1 MKVSKKL
8 FAVLAMAMALAVALF
23 VTGCGGPSP
32 EEIEEG
38 IRADVTERLDI
49 LKDPESEEYQQL
61 LSMMEDQAST
71 AELEAYGVTGE
82 DIMTSLFDG
91 YVYEITSVER
101 DQENGTAD
109 VEVAVTCK
117 SLSDIESGMYDAVDG
132 LYDEV
137 YANPEKFMNMSEDE
151 LNAYAGEF
159 MMGVFDETEPRETD
173 LSLTYSEGD
182 GGQWEADEDPFNEL
196 ATCFM

>member
-1 MKVSKKL
+1 MKVRKKRL
-8 FAVLAMAMALAVALF
+8 FAVLAMAMALAMALF

-38 IRADVTERLDI
+38 IRADVTERLD
-49 LKDPESEEYQQL
+49 L
-61 LSMMEDQAST
+61 L
-71 AELEAYGVTGE
+71 LEQYGIAGE
-82 DIMTSLFDG
+82 DVVASLFDG
-91 YVYEITSVER
+91 YDYEITSVDL

-117 SLSDIESGMYDAVDG
+117 SLSDIESGMYDAMDD

-151 LNAYAGEF
+151 INAYAGDLV
-159 MMGVFDETEPRETD
+159 MSVFDDAEPRETD
-173 LSLTYSEGD
+173 LSLTYNEGE
-182 GGQWEADEDPFNEL
+182 GGQWEAEGDPFNEV
-196 ATCFM
+196 ANCFM